1 MRALPY
7 DSVARCPC
15 APGPEAGQRAG
26 RDATEA
32 APLRPGARCFA
43 FAAPVLPLRAFG
55 RRIRFFSFSG
65 FSARGGVQKI

>member
-43 FAAPVLPLRAFG
+43 FAAPVARWPAYTVFLFFRVFG
-55 RRIRFFSFSG
+55 
-65 FSARGGVQKI
+65 ARGDAKDLTD